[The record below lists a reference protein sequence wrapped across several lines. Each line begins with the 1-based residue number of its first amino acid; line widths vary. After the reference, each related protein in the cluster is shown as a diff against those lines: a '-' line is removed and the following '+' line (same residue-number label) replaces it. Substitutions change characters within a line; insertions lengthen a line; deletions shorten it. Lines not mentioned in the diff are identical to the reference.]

1 MDLVRFDPFS
11 LLSEM
16 DRLFERGATAAPTWA
31 PRLDAFDREK
41 ELVIRVELPGVKPE
55 DVDITVED
63 RTLTISGK
71 RQFEETV
78 EQGNYH
84 RREIFT
90 GEFKRIATVPGGW
103 GAPCYTGDDTA
114 THIAI
119 TGDVTLTVGEL
130 ATVSIILQQK
140 ENVLW
145 LPPAAIRT
153 YQGRNFC
160 VVQNADGTQKRVDV
174 LLGITTDERVEIV
187 SGLGQG
193 QTIVGE

>member
-16 DRLFERGATAAPTWA
+16 DRLFERGVTATPTWA
-31 PRLDAFDREK
+31 PRIDAFDRET
-41 ELVIRVELPGVKPE
+41 ELVVRVELPGVKPE

-90 GEFKRIATVPGGW
+90 GEFKRTLVLPEGLAAEEI
-103 GAPCYTGDDTA
+103 TA
-114 THIAI
+114 KAEN
-119 TGDVTLTVGEL
+119 GLLSV
-130 ATVSIILQQK
+130 ILPRRP
-140 ENVLW
+140 EVL
-145 LPPAAIRT
+145 PRK
-153 YQGRNFC
+153 
-160 VVQNADGTQKRVDV
+160 VKVDV
-174 LLGITTDERVEIV
+174 A
-187 SGLGQG
+187 S
-193 QTIVGE
+193 

>member
-16 DRLFERGATAAPTWA
+16 DRIFERGVTAAPTWA

-41 ELVIRVELPGVKPE
+41 ELVIRVELPGVRPE

-78 EQGNYH
+78 EQGSYH

-90 GEFKRIATVPGGW
+90 GEFKRTLVLPEGLNAEEI
-103 GAPCYTGDDTA
+103 TA
-114 THIAI
+114 KAEN
-119 TGDVTLTVGEL
+119 GLLSV
-130 ATVSIILQQK
+130 ILPRRP
-140 ENVLW
+140 EVL
-145 LPPAAIRT
+145 PRK
-153 YQGRNFC
+153 
-160 VVQNADGTQKRVDV
+160 VKVDV
-174 LLGITTDERVEIV
+174 A
-187 SGLGQG
+187 S
-193 QTIVGE
+193 

>member
-90 GEFKRIATVPGGW
+90 GEFKRTLVLPEGLNAEEI
-103 GAPCYTGDDTA
+103 TA
-114 THIAI
+114 KAEEGILSVI
-119 TGDVTLTVGEL
+119 IPRRPEVLPRKVKVGVT
-130 ATVSIILQQK
+130 S
-140 ENVLW
+140 
-145 LPPAAIRT
+145 
-153 YQGRNFC
+153 
-160 VVQNADGTQKRVDV
+160 
-174 LLGITTDERVEIV
+174 
-187 SGLGQG
+187 
-193 QTIVGE
+193 